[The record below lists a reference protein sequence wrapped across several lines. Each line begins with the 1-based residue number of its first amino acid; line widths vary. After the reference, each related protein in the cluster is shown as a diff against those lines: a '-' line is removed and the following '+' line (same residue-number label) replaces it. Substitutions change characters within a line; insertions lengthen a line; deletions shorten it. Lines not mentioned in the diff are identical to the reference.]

1 MPWLLALPFADAAPP
16 TTPALPALIDV
27 AFDNADVHAAMRFL
41 AEVGDVNIVIG
52 DEVAGTVTLQLHHV
66 TWDEAFQTVLA
77 QKGLLAV
84 PVGSTWEVHA
94 R

>member
-1 MPWLLALPFADAAPP
+1 MVTTSMIPSVRAL
-16 TTPALPALIDV
+16 
-27 AFDNADVHAAMRFL
+27 
-41 AEVGDVNIVIG
+41 
-52 DEVAGTVTLQLHHV
+52 
-66 TWDEAFQTVLA
+66 DEAFQTVLA

>member
-1 MPWLLALPFADAAPP
+1 VPFLLALPLANAAP
-16 TTPALPALIDV
+16 PALIDV
-27 AFDNADVHAAMRFL
+27 AFDHADVHAAMRFL
-41 AEVGDVNIVIG
+41 ADVGEVNIVIG
-52 DEVAGTVTLQLHHV
+52 DEVTGTVTLELKHV